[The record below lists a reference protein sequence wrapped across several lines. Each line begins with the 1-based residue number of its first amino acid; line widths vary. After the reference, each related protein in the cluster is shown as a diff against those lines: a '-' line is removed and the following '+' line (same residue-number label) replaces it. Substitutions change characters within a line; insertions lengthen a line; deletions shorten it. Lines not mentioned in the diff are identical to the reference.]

1 MGLIP
6 RSHGRT
12 DVGRTRQHNEDSFLC
27 DDVLGLYVVADGM
40 GGHAAGE
47 VASAEAIDQIHGMV
61 KRGFATI
68 ADLRREPNEETRG
81 QVRRLLEA
89 AVQAA
94 TYMVFGIAEQDPAR
108 RGMGTT
114 ISTLLVTDRFAYV
127 ASVGDSRAY
136 LVRDGLPL
144 QITEDHTLVNMQLK
158 AGAITKE
165 QAKTLPYSNLI
176 TRAVG
181 VKDYVEVDTF
191 EVECRAGDRFML
203 CSDGLHGYID
213 DPAEIA
219 GLLNGQTLDAGAIK
233 FIDLANGRGGKDN
246 ITVVIVETVEG

>member
-1 MGLIP
+1 MPFSTRSSGL
-6 RSHGRT
+6 T
-12 DVGRTRQHNEDSFLC
+12 DVGCVRKKNEDSYIV
-27 DDVLGLYVVADGM
+27 DDRVLASGVGLYVVADGM

-47 VASAEAIDQIHGMV
+47 VASQEAV
-61 KRGFATI
+61 
-68 ADLRREPNEETRG
+68 ET
-81 QVRRLLEA
+81 
-89 AVQAA
+89 
-94 TYMVFGIAEQDPAR
+94 VFGIAEQDPAR

-136 LVRDGLPL
+136 LVRDGIPV

-219 GLLNGQTLDAGAIK
+219 GLLNGQTLDAGAIR

-246 ITVVIVETVEG
+246 ITVVIVETVDG

>member
-12 DVGRTRQHNEDSFLC
+12 DVGRTRNHNEDSFLC

-61 KRGFATI
+61 KRGFAAVT
-68 ADLRREPNEETRG
+68 ALRKDPSDDTRG
-81 QVRRLLEA
+81 QARRLIEA

-94 TYMVFGIAEQDPAR
+94 TYMVFGIAEQDPAH

-114 ISTLLVTDRFAYV
+114 ITALLVTDRFAYV
-127 ASVGDSRAY
+127 ASVGDSRVY
-136 LVRDGLPL
+136 LVRDDVTVQL
-144 QITEDHTLVNMQLK
+144 TEDHTLVNMQLK

-191 EVECRAGDRFML
+191 EVECRHGDRFML
-203 CSDGLHGYID
+203 CSDGLHGYVD
-213 DPAEIA
+213 DPTEIA
-219 GLLNGQTLDAGAIK
+219 QTLSKVGLDEGAK
-233 FIDLANGRGGKDN
+233 RFIDLANNRGGKDN
-246 ITVVIVETVEG
+246 ITVVMVETVDG